1 MRSVAIGWTGWC
13 FCLTKSS
20 LSSSWCQWVVSPPFP
35 HLSLE
40 LLVSRRR
47 PTSHHWFGPDAVRC
61 EKSCFKLATLFWDW
75 NSQVNVA
82 PEHHLCSAHLV
93 ILSSHLFCWKPPTTL
108 FIPTAFQLIISSVA
122 CLYFLR
128 PRTQLVQNSGAHW
141 RIQLLVGAKHFDFAT
156 WWLLVQWCTC
166 HFSGEL
172 LTNSKHAKWEFEERS
187 HVQVIGLART
197 KTSPLIKCHE
207 ESFFGGQPSLMTV
220 VIISTGRL
228 HIWWAL
234 TTKRG
239 QWGL

>member
-40 LLVSRRR
+40 LLLSRRR

-93 ILSSHLFCWKPPTTL
+93 ILSSHLFCCKSPTTL

-128 PRTQLVQNSGAHW
+128 PRTQLVQSSGAHW
-141 RIQLLVGAKHFDFAT
+141 SIQLLVEAKHFDFAT
-156 WWLLVQWCTC
+156 WWCSGALAACRRTLYWGTIDKFKTC
-166 HFSGEL
+166 KMGVWG
-172 LTNSKHAKWEFEERS
+172 A
-187 HVQVIGLART
+187 Q
-197 KTSPLIKCHE
+197 
-207 ESFFGGQPSLMTV
+207 
-220 VIISTGRL
+220 L
-228 HIWWAL
+228 HNAA
-234 TTKRG
+234 TTYK
-239 QWGL
+239 L